1 MDIEVDILATS
12 PETPK
17 IHTLRLTDED
27 VTKALEDRP
36 RLLLKR
42 RSVEEQRAQAIFG
55 LLVLY
60 GSGADTCLS
69 LDYER
74 IESNLEARVS
84 SGGMGGGGSSGTV
97 YGHSATA
104 TSVKDDH
111 WCDLEG
117 EESLTDITRG
127 QSSGDGYAPDSDSED
142 RRGYQKLGDKED
154 EAALEVEDIEDT
166 LDSDAGSDPGDGV
179 PASTSSTLHTL
190 GHRVGRST
198 ITTSGG
204 GGGGGIIGSGGIAAP
219 RATITRTNPLFAH
232 GGVEGDSGAW
242 SAPGVSGSSAVSPVR
257 SLPPIAGRR
266 VPVTVLP
273 GSVGLPPKRTKPSR
287 WWLDDDQDPELGIEE
302 RKEGDPVQEGELG
315 SASNPFP

>member
-1 MDIEVDILATS
+1 MCVLVC
-12 PETPK
+12 
-17 IHTLRLTDED
+17 
-27 VTKALEDRP
+27 VTCP
-36 RLLLKR
+36 
-42 RSVEEQRAQAIFG
+42 Q
-55 LLVLY
+55 
-60 GSGADTCLS
+60 
-69 LDYER
+69 
-74 IESNLEARVS
+74 
-84 SGGMGGGGSSGTV
+84 
-97 YGHSATA
+97 
-104 TSVKDDH
+104 
-111 WCDLEG
+111 
-117 EESLTDITRG
+117 
-127 QSSGDGYAPDSDSED
+127 
-142 RRGYQKLGDKED
+142 ED

-302 RKEGDPVQEGELG
+302 VRSVCCAIQAALATNAPPMCVVVVQLI
-315 SASNPFP
+315 SFRACV